1 MILEPA
7 FRVAA
12 TGATVQAGPYTW
24 QAADAQGRVL
34 KSVPFQT
41 YEIADLPNDEPQ
53 HFAFVVPLD
62 ATVID
67 AVDTV
72 RIVKGASELAMQ
84 KAKSAA
90 QSQVA
95 MNIFRVSD
103 LPGRRAEIHW
113 DAVAHPVVMLR
124 DTKTGEVR
132 GFLRGGDATIED
144 VPDSLELQLS
154 DGVRSRTVLRNRP
167 SEE

>member
-12 TGATVQAGPYTW
+12 TGATVEAGPYNW
-24 QAADAQGRVL
+24 VAKDAQGRVL
-34 KSVPFQT
+34 KTVPFQT

-62 ATVID
+62 AMVMD
-67 AVDTV
+67 AMDTV
-72 RIVKGASELAMQ
+72 RVLKGASELATQ

-90 QSQVA
+90 QSQAA

-103 LPGRRAEIHW
+103 LPGGRAEIHW
-113 DAVAHPVVMLR
+113 DANAHPVVMLR

-144 VPDSLELQLS
+144 VPENLELQLS
-154 DGVRSRTVLRNRP
+154 DGVKSNVVLRNRP
-167 SEE
+167 SVE

>member
-1 MILEPA
+1 MTTVD
-7 FRVAA
+7 RAA
-12 TGATVQAGPYTW
+12 TMG
-24 QAADAQGRVL
+24 
-34 KSVPFQT
+34 
-41 YEIADLPNDEPQ
+41 
-53 HFAFVVPLD
+53 
-62 ATVID
+62 

-72 RIVKGASELAMQ
+72 RIVKDASELAIQ

-90 QSQVA
+90 QKQAA

-113 DAVAHPVVMLR
+113 DAATHPVVMLR

-144 VPDSLELQLS
+144 VPENLELQLS
-154 DGVRSRTVLRNRP
+154 DGVKSSVVLRNQP
-167 SEE
+167 NLK